1 MPLFWLFC
9 PLISLFCL
17 LVVATGRAPFT
28 TAAQKN
34 DDELQ
39 MGQEV
44 FNELKTKGEIVESSP
59 LYDQLRPIADAI
71 TRIAQPQYNHP
82 FKFYLVHE
90 TQPNAF
96 ATPGGNIYVVD
107 SLLFFVKNTEQ
118 LAGTLCH
125 EVSHTIHHDTITLIE
140 KQQKIEKRELGAAVL
155 LGPSRAHILA
165 IALLGK
171 LHSLKYSR
179 DMEEGAD
186 LTGSD
191 ICASAGYNPWGLVWL
206 FQDFKNVQPNQRPQL
221 LSDHPN
227 DHTGSRPWNS
237 TSAKILLPSENLALT
252 QEQLNRSLFRRT
264 LQRHSCTE
272 AIVIIVLASRIGSL
286 KTLCGSAARPTLIV
300 RLFHRLCPHK
310 GSSQNV
316 CWLTYA
322 RLLPTIDSEL
332 IGHARGLRR
341 VVDRTEKRQ
350 RVEKRFLLR
359 ARGLCHF
366 VASAASRGT

>member
-1 MPLFWLFC
+1 VRHKMFRASLYSIPLL
-9 PLISLFCL
+9 CL
-17 LVVATGRAPFT
+17 LVVTTACAPPT
-28 TAAQKN
+28 KAAQKN
-34 DDELQ
+34 DDEMQ

-44 FNELKTKGEIVESSP
+44 FNELKAKGEIVESSP

-71 TRIAQPQYNHP
+71 TRIAQPRYNHP

-125 EVSHTIHHDTITLIE
+125 EVSHTIHYDTITLIE

-171 LHSLKYSR
+171 LHSLSYSR
-179 DMEEGAD
+179 DMEERAD

-206 FQDFKNVQPNQRPQL
+206 FQDFKNVQPNQLPQL

-227 DHTGSRPWNS
+227 DQHRIKALEQHFRENPSIFGGFSSDPKT
-237 TSAKILLPSENLALT
+237 AKPFSVPKNAPET
-252 QEQLNRSLFRRT
+252 
-264 LQRHSCTE
+264 
-272 AIVIIVLASRIGSL
+272 
-286 KTLCGSAARPTLIV
+286 
-300 RLFHRLCPHK
+300 
-310 GSSQNV
+310 
-316 CWLTYA
+316 
-322 RLLPTIDSEL
+322 
-332 IGHARGLRR
+332 
-341 VVDRTEKRQ
+341 
-350 RVEKRFLLR
+350 FL
-359 ARGLCHF
+359 H
-366 VASAASRGT
+366 